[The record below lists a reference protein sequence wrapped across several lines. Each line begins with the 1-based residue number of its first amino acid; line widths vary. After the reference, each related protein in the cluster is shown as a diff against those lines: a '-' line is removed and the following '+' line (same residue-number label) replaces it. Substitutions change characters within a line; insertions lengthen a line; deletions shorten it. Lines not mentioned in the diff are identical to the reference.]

1 MDLVSYLLTKVE
13 KRQTEISETLMSN
26 GVKNMEEYKH
36 YMGQVYALG
45 EMEQILR
52 ETRNRL
58 ENDDDE

>member
-1 MDLVSYLLTKVE
+1 
-13 KRQTEISETLMSN
+13 MSN

-45 EMEQILR
+45 EMEQILK

-58 ENDDDE
+58 ERDNDE